1 MNGASH
7 RCATNEFETMVKDSK
22 ITDLVEKVQSYYPA
36 ADAELMR
43 TAYEFSAKVHQ
54 GQKRL
59 SGEPYLIHPL
69 AVANIIA
76 ELKLDVPSVVGAL
89 LHDTVEDTLTTLDEI
104 RILFGRE
111 VAVLVDG
118 VTKLGRANFSSHEEK
133 QAENFRKMLLA
144 MGKDVRVILIKVAD
158 RVHNM
163 RTLDHMPREKQ
174 ILTAQETLDIYAPL
188 SHRLGIAWIKT
199 ELEDLALKH
208 LHPEIY
214 YQLKRN
220 VAKKKSDREKY
231 IDEVISIITKKL
243 DSEGVEAEITGR
255 PKHFYSIYHKME
267 SQNLLYDQIYD
278 LVAFRIL
285 VDTARECYETL
296 GIVHA
301 QWRPV
306 PGRLKDY
313 IALPKPNMYQSL
325 HTSVIGPYGE
335 RIEIQIRTHEM
346 HRVAEEGIAAHWRY
360 KDGEDFQVSDIQ
372 RYAWLRQL
380 LEWQESLHDPQEFLH
395 SLKEDLFSTAMYVFT
410 PKGDLLNFP
419 KGSTVIDFA
428 YRIHTEVGQRCSG
441 ARVNGQLVSLR
452 YILRSGDTVEI
463 ITTQQQVP
471 TREWLKWVKT
481 PRAKS
486 KIRNWLKAQQR
497 ERSVVLG
504 RQILETVMQR
514 FQLDY
519 SALTSEGK
527 VDWLIKELGLKDEE
541 ALLAAIGY
549 GRLTTRH
556 VLAKLLPPE
565 KLEAGPKKADGSLQS
580 LFRLVSKERRGLGI
594 RVKGVD
600 DVMVRFALC
609 CHPLPGEHIV
619 GFITRGRGVTV
630 HTVGCPI
637 VLESDPQRKI
647 EVSWE
652 ESGQPLRPVKIEVTC
667 VDQPGLLA
675 AISSAITSA
684 DANIARAQV
693 RTFSSQ
699 RAINTLEVMIKSSE
713 HLKQVL
719 LNISKVS
726 GVYKAVRGRGRA
738 GGNAEVDQTPKEK
751 F

>member
-1 MNGASH
+1 MMMK
-7 RCATNEFETMVKDSK
+7 ESK
-22 ITDLVEKVQSYYPA
+22 INDLVAKVQAYYPA
-36 ADAELMR
+36 ADGELIR
-43 TAYEFSAKVHQ
+43 KAYDFTARVHQ
-54 GQKRL
+54 GQMRL
-59 SGEPYLIHPL
+59 SGEPYLIHPV
-69 AVANIIA
+69 AVADVIA
-76 ELKLDVPSVVGAL
+76 ELKLDVPSIVGAL
-89 LHDTVEDTLTTLDEI
+89 LHDTVEDTLVTLDEI
-104 RILFGRE
+104 KNLFGKE
-111 VAVLVDG
+111 IAALVDG
-118 VTKLGRANFSSHEEK
+118 VTKLGKPNFSTHEEK

-144 MGKDVRVILIKVAD
+144 MGKDVRVILIKLAA

-163 RTLDHMPREKQ
+163 RTLDYLPRQKQ
-174 ILTAQETLDIYAPL
+174 IVTAQETLDIYAPL

-220 VAKKKSDREKY
+220 VAKKKTDREKY
-231 IDEVISIITKKL
+231 IDEVSSIITKKL
-243 DSEGVEAEITGR
+243 EAEGIEAEVSGR
-255 PKHFYSIYHKME
+255 PKHFYSIYQKME

-278 LVAFRIL
+278 LVGFRIL

-296 GIVHA
+296 GVVHE

-306 PGRLKDY
+306 PGRFKDY

-360 KDGEDFQVSDIQ
+360 KDGEDFQVSDF
-372 RYAWLRQL
+372 RRFAWLRQL
-380 LEWQESLHDPQEFLH
+380 LEWQENLQDPQEFLH
-395 SLKEDLFSTAMYVFT
+395 SLKEDLFSTSLYVFT
-410 PKGDLLNFP
+410 PKGDLLHFP
-419 KGSTVIDFA
+419 KGATVIDFA

-463 ITTQQQVP
+463 ITTPQQAP
-471 TREWLKWVKT
+471 TRDWLKWVKT

-504 RQILETVMQR
+504 REILDGDLHR
-514 FQLDY
+514 YQLDF
-519 SALTSEGK
+519 ATLREDDKFAG
-527 VDWLIKELGLKDEE
+527 LLKELGVKDEE

-556 VLAKLLPPE
+556 VLAKLVPAE
-565 KLEAGPKKADGSLQS
+565 KLDSGAKKADGSLQS
-580 LFRLVSKERRGLGI
+580 LFRIASKQRRGLGI
-594 RVKGVD
+594 RVKGID
-600 DVMVRFALC
+600 DVLIRFALC

-630 HTVGCPI
+630 HTVGCPTI
-637 VLESDPQRKI
+637 LESDPHRKI

-652 ESGQPLRPVKIEVTC
+652 ENGQAPRPVKIEVTC

-684 DANIARAQV
+684 EANIARAQI

-699 RAINTLEVMIKSSE
+699 RAVNTFEVMIKNSE
-713 HLKQVL
+713 HLREVL
-719 LNISKVS
+719 QNILKVK
-726 GVYKAVRGRGRA
+726 GVYKAVRSRGRA
-738 GGNAEVDQTPKEK
+738 GGKIESDQGVKEDLH
-751 F
+751 

>member
-1 MNGASH
+1 MS
-7 RCATNEFETMVKDSK
+7 KDIK
-22 ITDLVEKVQSYYPA
+22 ISELVEKVQSYYPA
-36 ADAELMR
+36 ADGEIIR

-54 GQKRL
+54 GQKRR
-59 SGEPYLIHPL
+59 SGEPYLTHPM
-69 AVANIIA
+69 AVADLIA

-89 LHDTVEDTLTTLDEI
+89 LHDTVEDTLATLDEI
-104 RILFGRE
+104 KSLFGRE
-111 VAVLVDG
+111 IAALVDG
-118 VTKLGRANFSSHEEK
+118 VTKLSRANFSSQEEK

-144 MGKDVRVILIKVAD
+144 MGKDVRVILIKLAD

-163 RTLDHMPREKQ
+163 RTLDHMPRQNQ

-220 VAKKKSDREKY
+220 VAKKKGDREKY

-243 DSEGVEAEITGR
+243 ETEGIEAEVTGR
-255 PKHFYSIYHKME
+255 PKHFYSIYQKME

-278 LVAFRIL
+278 LVAFRVL
-285 VDTARECYETL
+285 VDTPRECYEAL
-296 GIVHA
+296 GIVHQ

-306 PGRLKDY
+306 PGRFKDY

-335 RIEIQIRTHEM
+335 RVEIQIRSHEM
-346 HRVAEEGIAAHWRY
+346 HRIAEEGIAAHWRY
-360 KDGEDFQVSDIQ
+360 KEGEDFHVSDL
-372 RYAWLRQL
+372 RRFSWLRQL
-380 LEWQESLHDPQEFLH
+380 LEWQENLQDPQEFLH
-395 SLKEDLFSTAMYVFT
+395 SLKEDLFSTSMYVFT

-419 KGSTVIDFA
+419 KGATVIDFA
-428 YRIHTEVGQRCSG
+428 YRIHTEVGQHCSG

-463 ITTQQQVP
+463 ITTPQQAP
-471 TREWLKWVKT
+471 TRDWLKWVKT
-481 PRAKS
+481 PRAQS

-504 RQILETVMQR
+504 RQILESDLHR
-514 FQLDY
+514 YQLDY
-519 SALTSEGK
+519 GK
-527 VDWLIKELGLKDEE
+527 LREDGKIESLLKELAVKDEE

-556 VLAKLLPPE
+556 VLAKLVSPE

-580 LFRLVSKERRGLGI
+580 LFRMVSKQRRGLGI

-600 DVMVRFALC
+600 DVLVRFALC
-609 CHPLPGEHIV
+609 CHPLPGEPII

-630 HTVGCPI
+630 HTVGCPT
-637 VLESDPQRKI
+637 VLESDPHRKT

-652 ESGQPLRPVKIEVTC
+652 ENGQAPRPVKIEVTC

-675 AISSAITSA
+675 AISAAITNA
-684 DANIARAQV
+684 EANIARAQI
-693 RTFSSQ
+693 RTSSQ
-699 RAINTLEVMIKSSE
+699 RAINTFEVMIKSSE
-713 HLKQVL
+713 HLKVVL
-719 LNISKVS
+719 LNISKVK
-726 GVYKAVRGRGRA
+726 GVYKAVRARGRA
-738 GGNAEVDQTPKEK
+738 GGKIEPEPPPTEELH
-751 F
+751 

>member
-1 MNGASH
+1 M
-7 RCATNEFETMVKDSK
+7 KDSK
-22 ITDLVEKVQSYYPA
+22 IIDLVDKVRSYYPA
-36 ADAELMR
+36 ADGELIR
-43 TAYEFSAKVHQ
+43 AAYEFTAKVHH
-54 GQKRL
+54 GQTRL
-59 SGEPYLIHPL
+59 SGEPYLIHPM
-69 AVANIIA
+69 AVADIIA
-76 ELKLDVPSVVGAL
+76 ELKLDVPSVLGAL
-89 LHDTVEDTLTTLDEI
+89 LHDTVEDTLATLDEI
-104 RILFGRE
+104 RSLFGKE
-111 VAVLVDG
+111 VAALVDG
-118 VTKLGRANFSSHEEK
+118 VTKLGRPNFTSNEEK

-144 MGKDVRVILIKVAD
+144 MGKDVRVILIKLAD

-163 RTLDHMPREKQ
+163 RTLGHLPQHKQ

-188 SHRLGIAWIKT
+188 AHRLGIAWIKT

-214 YQLKRN
+214 YQLKRT
-220 VAKKKSDREKY
+220 VAKKKTDREKY

-243 DSEGVEAEITGR
+243 EAEGIEAEVSGR
-255 PKHFYSIYHKME
+255 PKHFYSIYQKME

-296 GIVHA
+296 GIVHE

-306 PGRLKDY
+306 PGRFKDY
-313 IALPKPNMYQSL
+313 IALPKTNLYQSL

-335 RIEIQIRTHEM
+335 RIEIQIRSHEM

-360 KDGEDFQVSDIQ
+360 KEGEDFQVSDF
-372 RYAWLRQL
+372 RRFAWLRQL
-380 LEWQESLHDPQEFLH
+380 LEWQENLQDPQEFLH
-395 SLKEDLFSTAMYVFT
+395 SLKEDLFSTSLYVFT

-419 KGSTVIDFA
+419 KGATVIDFA
-428 YRIHTEVGQRCSG
+428 YRIHTEVGQHCSG

-463 ITTQQQVP
+463 ITTQQQSP
-471 TREWLKWVKT
+471 TRDWLKWVKT

-486 KIRNWLKAQQR
+486 KIRGWLRAQQL
-497 ERSVVLG
+497 ERSVLLG
-504 RQILETVMQR
+504 REILEGDLHR
-514 FQLDY
+514 YQLGYAMLLD
-519 SALTSEGK
+519 EGK
-527 VDWLIKELGLKDEE
+527 IDWLLKELALKDEE
-541 ALLAAIGY
+541 SLFAAIGY

-556 VLAKLLPPE
+556 VLAKLVPPE

-580 LFRLVSKERRGLGI
+580 LFKMASKERRGLGI
-594 RVKGVD
+594 RVKGGD

-630 HTVGCPI
+630 HTVGCPT
-637 VLESDPQRKI
+637 VLESDPHRKI
-647 EVSWE
+647 DVSWE
-652 ESGQPLRPVKIEVTC
+652 EDGQAPRPVKIEVTC

-684 DANIARAQV
+684 EANIARAQV

-699 RAINTLEVMIKSSE
+699 RAVNTFEVMIRNSE
-713 HLKQVL
+713 HLKEVL
-719 LNISKVS
+719 LNISKVK
-726 GVYKAVRGRGRA
+726 GVYKAARARGRA
-738 GGNAEVDQTPKEK
+738 GGRIDSDHAPKEELH
-751 F
+751 